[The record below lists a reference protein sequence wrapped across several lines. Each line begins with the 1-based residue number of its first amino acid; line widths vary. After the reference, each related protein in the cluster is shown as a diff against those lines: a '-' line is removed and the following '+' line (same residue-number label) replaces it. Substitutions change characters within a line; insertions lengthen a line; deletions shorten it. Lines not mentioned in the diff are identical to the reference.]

1 MIIKSQKGR
10 GSKIHILIDG
20 EYRITTD
27 VDFWAERAIAD
38 GTEIDEDEFQALV
51 SDINYRKAF
60 NKAADLLSRRSHSAY
75 ELKNKLLK
83 TVDMDSA
90 EKAVKKFIELG
101 YLNDEDYAAE
111 LSEYFFKTK
120 KYSQNHVKQ
129 ELIRRGVDREIV
141 QRVIH
146 DDDTD
151 AAESIIC
158 IINKSYLRKLG
169 EEGGRQKVVAALM
182 RKGFSYSDIKTAFYR
197 MENE

>member
-38 GTEIDEDEFQALV
+38 GTEIDEDEWQALV

-90 EKAVKKFIELG
+90 EKAVNKFTELG
-101 YLNDEDYAAE
+101 YLNDEDFAVE
-111 LSEYFFKTK
+111 LSEYLFKTK

-141 QRVIH
+141 QRVIR

>member
-10 GSKIHILIDG
+10 SSKIHILIDG

-38 GTEIDEDEFQALV
+38 GTEIDEDEWQALV

-90 EKAVKKFIELG
+90 EKAVNKFTELG
-101 YLNDEDYAAE
+101 YLNDEDFAVE
-111 LSEYFFKTK
+111 LSEYLFKTK

-141 QRVIH
+141 QRVIR

>member
-38 GTEIDEDEFQALV
+38 GTEIDEDEWQALV

-90 EKAVKKFIELG
+90 EKAVNKFTELG
-101 YLNDEDYAAE
+101 YLNDEDFAVE
-111 LSEYFFKTK
+111 LSEYLFKTK

-141 QRVIH
+141 QRVIR

-182 RKGFSYSDIKTAFYR
+182 RKGFSYLDIKTAFYR